1 MTTEELPETAASAE
15 ETAEPAKEIAE
26 KVARDA
32 AYWARA
38 TKSLSL
44 GEVPPEAR
52 NINVTGRRQ
61 TSPMQGFGKMWQKT
75 YKIPMAGADVT
86 PQEVVATWK
95 AKFPTFWPEG
105 NRFYG
110 PLTAIAPGDVALLN
124 LAMPGKLTLSTGVL
138 VMYADDESFTFMTPE
153 GHMFASFITFSA
165 FEGPD
170 GVTTAQA
177 HVLLRANDPLFELG
191 LMFGG
196 HRKED
201 RFWVYTLTALAG
213 HFGVSEAVETQVVCV
228 DKKRQWRY
236 AGNIRHNSAIRSG
249 IYMMGTPFRALRRSK

>member
-1 MTTEELPETAASAE
+1 MSTVPETPENVTAQAETAGRDAGNWASPVSTLHVGDVSAE
-15 ETAEPAKEIAE
+15 A
-26 KVARDA
+26 
-32 AYWARA
+32 
-38 TKSLSL
+38 LN
-44 GEVPPEAR
+44 R
-52 NINVTGRRQ
+52 NVEGRRPM
-61 TSPMQGFGKMWQKT
+61 SPIQGFGKMWQKT
-75 YKIPMAGADVT
+75 YKIPMTGADVT

-213 HFGVSEAVETQVVCV
+213 HFGVSDAVETQVVCV